1 LSYKIELEKH
11 IRKTEVEQI
20 TRGQVTMTES
30 DKINEALRSSK
41 ANVELEGLEVSN
53 MNDEICK
60 KLLTGKISDS
70 EANRLILLSHGILI

>member
-1 LSYKIELEKH
+1 MSYKIELEKH

>member
-1 LSYKIELEKH
+1 
-11 IRKTEVEQI
+11 
-20 TRGQVTMTES
+20 MTES

>member
-20 TRGQVTMTES
+20 TRGQDTMTES